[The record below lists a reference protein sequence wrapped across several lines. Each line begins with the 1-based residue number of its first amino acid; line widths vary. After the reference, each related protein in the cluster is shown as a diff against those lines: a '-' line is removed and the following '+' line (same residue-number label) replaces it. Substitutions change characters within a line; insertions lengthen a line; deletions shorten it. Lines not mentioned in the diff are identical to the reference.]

1 MILSGDSSLPVVC
14 DWLDVTCP
22 EWVMGEIL
30 DDLIEVLLAA
40 GFEESGGVWRSES
53 GGVIQAG
60 LYRGR
65 LFRVSCSGRSLAD
78 LRSAGLF
85 ESLLSGFVG
94 FPYRV
99 TRLDAAADFRI
110 DGADAIESLHAAY
123 PRRHVRLGQ
132 RAQKMSTMLAPRD
145 WDGRESGTVYVGHRS
160 TSQITCRVYDKRK
173 EVLDRTGEDPEHD
186 WTRVEVTVKG
196 KSGDASGPTLRD
208 AVEPAGLFWC
218 YASPSIVRATES
230 ACDRVSGVAEGW
242 SMERVELLPAQV
254 LKGRIEAFSTLDHM
268 VRVADRM
275 GPEGRR
281 WLKSRLSEKIDSVP
295 IADQE
300 AEEPATGTDGV

>member
-1 MILSGDSSLPVVC
+1 MLSGDSSLRVIC
-14 DWLDVTCP
+14 DWLDITCP
-22 EWVMGEIL
+22 EWVQAELMG
-30 DDLIEVLLAA
+30 DLVEVLLAA

-60 LYRGR
+60 IYRSR
-65 LFRVSCSGRSLAD
+65 MFRVSCSGRSLAD

-85 ESLLSGFVG
+85 STFLSGFAG

-99 TRLDAAADFRI
+99 TRLDAAADFPV
-110 DGADAIESLHAAY
+110 DGADAIESLHSTY
-123 PRRHVRLGQ
+123 PRRYVRLGQ

-173 EVLDRTGEDPEHD
+173 EVLDRTGEDPEQD
-186 WTRVEVTVKG
+186 WTRVEVTIKG
-196 KSGDASGPTLRD
+196 KSGDSSGPTLRD
-208 AVEPAGLFWC
+208 AVEPESLFWC

-230 ACDRVSGVAEGW
+230 VCERVTGVAEGW
-242 SMERVELLPAQV
+242 CMEKVELLPAQV

-281 WLKSRLSEKIDSVP
+281 WLKSRLAEKIDSVP
-295 IADQE
+295 ASDRD
-300 AEEPATGTDGV
+300 AGSSATGTDGV